1 MLLMFPLTMAYR
13 MPSAEVPTY
22 HISHLR
28 KFGFG
33 VPEANRAVLHGV
45 DIVQATEPDGG
56 GYFIGLKADPPESP
70 IGYRVSFFDRPLL
83 DPPRCSSY
91 CSGASYAAL
100 MTALDLLLAPSRYQL
115 SEEVLEAVRMQEPDG
130 GRREDTV
137 KLYGWWNAD
146 GPGSFYA
153 LCGFSQMGVRVSP
166 KDALPGD
173 FCNIN
178 WVKGPGHSVV
188 FLGWEKTPEGEPG
201 MRFWSSQAST
211 NGLGDKTVPVSSI
224 AGFVFTRLTAPEK
237 LAALE
242 PNMKL
247 ERMRVTYDVPERF
260 SPNGGPVTKTP
271 PRG

>member
-1 MLLMFPLTMAYR
+1 MNPML
-13 MPSAEVPTY
+13 MPPRVPSTEVPTY

-33 VPEANRAVLHGV
+33 VPEPNRAVLHAV
-45 DIVQATEPDGG
+45 DIVQSTEPEGG
-56 GYFIGLKADPPESP
+56 GYFIGVKADPPESP
-70 IGYRVSFFDRPLL
+70 IGYRVTFFDRPLL

-91 CSGASYAAL
+91 CSGASYAAF
-100 MTALDLLLAPSRYQL
+100 MTALDLLLESSRLTL
-115 SEEVLEAVRMQEPDG
+115 SEDVLEAVRMQEPNG

-188 FLGWEKTPEGEPG
+188 FLGWEKTAEGEPG

-211 NGLGDKTVPVSSI
+211 NGLGDKTVAVSSI
-224 AGFVFTRLTAPEK
+224 SGFVFTRLTAPAK
-237 LAALE
+237 LAFLN
-242 PNMKL
+242 PNLKM
-247 ERMRVTYDVPERF
+247 ERPKVSYDVPERPGR
-260 SPNGGPVTKTP
+260 SGDPRTKTP
-271 PRG
+271 PIR